1 MIGFNSSLDGDT
13 VKRKTRGMV
22 YERTANGIAISSLA
36 GFTHDM
42 DSHDIASG
50 APVIDENT
58 GVIIGIHTQWLNS
71 ASAKSDTHAA
81 AVRNTMITM
90 NDWLERTL
98 RSEMMLNKTAAADD
112 R

>member
-1 MIGFNSSLDGDT
+1 MIGFNENLDGDT
-13 VKRKTRGMV
+13 VKRKTSGTV
-22 YERTANGIAISSLA
+22 YERKVNGVAISSMA

-42 DSHDIASG
+42 DSRDIASG

-58 GVIIGIHTQWLNS
+58 GVIIGIHTQWNH
-71 ASAKSDTHAA
+71 AATATAKA
-81 AVRNTMITM
+81 AVRNTMIAM

-98 RSEMMLNKTAAADD
+98 RSEMMAGRTAATEPTS